1 MSAEGGKRQDT
12 QTPTGLKSVG
22 AHSPAGQGRPP
33 QLSREFILDAATS
46 FIDQEGLRQLT
57 MRKLGAWCGVEAMAL
72 YRYVSGRDELITAI
86 VDRVI
91 DTLYDDQLRSRREE
105 DGGWQDYL
113 QRLAHGVREIALAHP
128 ELFPLI
134 ATRPP
139 QAPWV
144 RPPLRSLRWM
154 ETFLDTL
161 LGYGF
166 DDDGAVAAYR
176 AFTTFLLGQLLLEVA
191 ARGTTLGPVD
201 THAREGSSAD
211 LTDYPN
217 LLRLQGEL
225 SQDHGAAEF
234 EEALENLLD
243 RLELHLDR

>member
-1 MSAEGGKRQDT
+1 M
-12 QTPTGLKSVG
+12 
-22 AHSPAGQGRPP
+22 
-33 QLSREFILDAATS
+33 SRELILDAATR

-113 QRLAHGVREIALAHP
+113 QRLAHGVRAIALAHP

-201 THAREGSSAD
+201 AQGREESSAD

-243 RLELHLDR
+243 RLELYLGR